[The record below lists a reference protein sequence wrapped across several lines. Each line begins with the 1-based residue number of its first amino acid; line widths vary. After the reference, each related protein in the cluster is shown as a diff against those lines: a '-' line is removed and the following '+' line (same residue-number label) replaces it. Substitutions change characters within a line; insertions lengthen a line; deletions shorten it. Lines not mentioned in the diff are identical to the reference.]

1 MTALARGVI
10 LAVLG
15 FSSACASLGS
25 LSRLIQPP
33 RFSEAE
39 DQPAEIRLVGP
50 AADRPLGC
58 AVVRIWTRVSNPNPF
73 GLRLSTLE
81 TTLLLD
87 GSRAATGDFPL
98 GLPLRAGEESVIPL
112 DLLISF
118 SDMAGL
124 SSVVRNA
131 IGGERVGYQLDGTIG
146 IDAGAL
152 GQPTF
157 GPVMLFRGE
166 LGAGRDSRSSLDR
179 SGRVLSPT
187 GRRDDALTA
196 HRLGYWRVRTG
207 LTMAIGPTSLFGS
220 ALGFGRNFCDRS
232 FATSV
237 T

>member
-1 MTALARGVI
+1 MTAFRRGVV
-10 LAVLG
+10 LAVLA

-25 LSRLIQPP
+25 LNRLIQPL

-39 DQPAEIRLVGP
+39 NQPAEIRLVGP
-50 AADRPLGC
+50 AAGGRLGG

-112 DLLISF
+112 DLSISF

-124 SSVVRNA
+124 SNVVRNA
-131 IGGERVGYQLDGTIG
+131 IGGQRVGYQLDGTIG

-152 GQPTF
+152 GQPRF

-166 LGAGRDSRSSLDR
+166 LGARRDSRSSLDR
-179 SGRVLSPT
+179 PEPPAFER
-187 GRRDDALTA
+187 
-196 HRLGYWRVRTG
+196 
-207 LTMAIGPTSLFGS
+207 
-220 ALGFGRNFCDRS
+220 
-232 FATSV
+232 
-237 T
+237 